1 MTAPVRDPIP
11 GGARP
16 DQIMQNIESIAEFY
30 QREDQKVNWPQRS
43 VERLCKWSAAPI
55 SGVHDAVFGAL
66 DSPKFVAVVRDRRDT
81 EAEDSQQWTDPHRM
95 LYDMD
100 EVDISADL
108 RPLA

>member
-1 MTAPVRDPIP
+1 
-11 GGARP
+11 
-16 DQIMQNIESIAEFY
+16 
-30 QREDQKVNWPQRS
+30 
-43 VERLCKWSAAPI
+43 
-55 SGVHDAVFGAL
+55 VHDAVFGAL